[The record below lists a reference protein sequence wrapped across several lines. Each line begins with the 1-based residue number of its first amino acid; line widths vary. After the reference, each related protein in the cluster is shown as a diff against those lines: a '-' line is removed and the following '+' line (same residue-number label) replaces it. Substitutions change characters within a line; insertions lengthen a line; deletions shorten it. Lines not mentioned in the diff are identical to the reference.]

1 MRVESQFLNRI
12 LYIRPNGEIDEHNA
26 ASARK
31 EVDKL
36 ADQYVALAQRVVFD
50 LGEIS
55 FMDSTGIGFL
65 IGRYKKFHRYGMPMY
80 IANPSQATDKILT
93 VSGVYTLIPK
103 I

>member
-1 MRVESQFLNRI
+1 MRVESKFLNRI
-12 LYIRPNGEIDEHNA
+12 LYIRPSGEIDEHNA
-26 ASARK
+26 TSARK
-31 EVDKL
+31 EVDTL
-36 ADQYVALAQRVVFD
+36 AEQYVTLAQQVVFD

-65 IGRYKKFHRYGMPMY
+65 IGRYKKFHRYGVPMY